1 MQLKEYQCRALDA
14 IRCYLELL
22 ADWRKKADDNPDL
35 EIDFPAKAWEKAG
48 MARRYLPRKNGIA
61 EPLPTF
67 CLKVPTGG
75 GKTLLAVKTVD
86 LVNTVYRKRQTG
98 LVLWIVPTTQIY
110 RQTFQ
115 RLKDRD
121 HPYRQHLDLASGGR
135 TVILEKTDRFT
146 PLDVQENLV
155 VLMLMLPSANRKTKE
170 TLKVFKDSG
179 GFQDFFPPEDDIKA
193 QEAMLKRIPNLDTYE
208 KESGFWGRQIKT
220 SLGNTLRALSPL
232 IILDEGHKA
241 YSEGAQDTLRGFNP
255 CLIAELSATP
265 AQSNV
270 LVDIAGREL
279 HHEEM
284 IKLDLHVV
292 NKASPDWKDT
302 LLAGAGKRNV
312 LEEKAKEYE
321 GNSGVNIR
329 PICLIQVE
337 RTGKD
342 QLGGRWIHA
351 EQVREHLIKIM
362 GVPSE
367 QIAVKTSEK
376 DELKEVDDVGGL
388 FARDCKIRYI
398 ITKQALQEGWD
409 CSFAYVLVILT
420 NPSSKNALTQ
430 LVGRIL
436 RQPYARKTQVREL
449 DESYVFCFQQ
459 RGRQLLDSIKQGFE
473 AEGLGDLRGHIA
485 TDDEGGG
492 TTGSGTDRLFDI
504 RDRFRKAATHAVLP
518 VFVIKNGDGWR
529 PVNYEMDIAS
539 RIPWDQVGLKPVIQL
554 TLSEYEEKDVEVGVT
569 LAEGRHGLIETKG
582 FRDMKEG
589 GIRVDPVFMTR
600 QIGDIVPNPWQAH
613 EFSQRVLAHFRKADT
628 PPSTSGRGAGGEGRS
643 LAAAAA
649 RERLI
654 ANNFVF
660 LIEELRKQLQSEKER
675 LAEKIFRDLLDQDK
689 LRFLIIGNNFD
700 WSFPKSVAVKPTA
713 RTLTRKDGSQLEL
726 SLFEFVPEEDFNDT
740 EKAVAWYLENQHR
753 LFFWYRNRSR
763 QDYAIQGWREH
774 RIYPDFIF
782 TATDKDAGQDYERV
796 YVVETK
802 GLHLKDNTKT
812 DYVRKV
818 FDLCT
823 RQAKSRNWT
832 ELGLEMKDKVLRFEV
847 LAEDEWEAK
856 LNEVLTK

>member
-1 MQLKEYQCRALDA
+1 MQLKEYQHRALET
-14 IRCYLELL
+14 IRTYLEHL
-22 ADWRKKADDNPDL
+22 AELRQKAEKVTDPDL
-35 EIDFPAKAWEKAG
+35 AFDFPWKAWDKAG
-48 MARRYLPRKNGIA
+48 IPRRYLPHKNAWGQS
-61 EPLPTF
+61 LPTF

-75 GKTLLAVKTVD
+75 GKTLLAVKAID
-86 LVNTVYRKRQTG
+86 LVNTVYRKRQRG

-110 RQTFQ
+110 RQTIQ
-115 RLKDRD
+115 KLKDRD

-135 TVILEKTDRFT
+135 TLILEKTDHFA

-193 QEAMLKRIPNLDTYE
+193 QGAVLKRFPNLDTYE
-208 KESGFWGRQIKT
+208 KESGFWGKQIKT
-220 SLGNTLRALSPL
+220 SLGNTLRTLSPL

-255 CLIAELSATP
+255 CLIVELSATP
-265 AQSNV
+265 VESNI
-270 LVDIAGREL
+270 LVDITGREL

-302 LLAGAGKRNV
+302 LLAGLNKRNV

-321 GNSGVNIR
+321 ANTGINIR

-342 QLGGRWIHA
+342 QQGGRWIHS
-351 EQVREHLIKIM
+351 EQVRDHLNKIM
-362 GVPSE
+362 GVPAE

-388 FARDCKIRYI
+388 LSRDCKVRYI

-420 NPSSKNALTQ
+420 NPSSQNALTQ

-436 RQPYARKTQVREL
+436 RQPFARKTQVREL

-459 RGRQLLDSIKQGFE
+459 HGKELLENIKQGFE
-473 AEGLGDLRGHIA
+473 EEGLGDLRGHISA
-485 TDDEGGG
+485 DDERSG
-492 TTGSGTDRLFDI
+492 TAADGTDRLLDV
-504 RDRFRKAATHAVLP
+504 RDRFKKAARHTILP
-518 VFVIKNGDGWR
+518 VFVVKNGHGWR
-529 PVNYEMDIAS
+529 PVNYEMDIAA
-539 RIPWDQVGLKPVIQL
+539 RIPWDEVSLKPVMQL
-554 TLSEYEEKDVEVGVT
+554 TLSEYEEKDVEIGVS
-569 LAEGRHGLIETKG
+569 LADDKHGLIETKG
-582 FRDMKEG
+582 FRDVKEG

-600 QIGDIVPNPWQAH
+600 QIGDVVPNPWQAH
-613 EFSQRVLAHFRKADT
+613 EFSNKVLSYFR
-628 PPSTSGRGAGGEGRS
+628 RMGGKQD
-643 LAAAAA
+643 A
-649 RERLI
+649 ERLI

-660 LIEELRKQLQSEKER
+660 LIEELRKQLEAEKER
-675 LAEKIFRDLLDQDK
+675 LAERIFRSMLEKDE
-689 LRFLIIGNNFD
+689 LRFLIIGNNLD
-700 WSFPKSVAVKPTA
+700 WSFPKSIAVKPTA
-713 RTLTRKDGSQLEL
+713 KTLTRKDGRQLEM
-726 SLFEFVPEEDFNDT
+726 SLFEFAPEEDFNET

-753 LFFWYRNRSR
+753 LFFWYRNRTR
-763 QDYAIQGWREH
+763 HDYAIQGWRQH

-782 TATDKDAGQDYERV
+782 TATEKETETDYEHV

-802 GLHLKDNTKT
+802 GLHLKDNAKT
-812 DYVRKV
+812 NYVRKV
-818 FDLCT
+818 FDICT
-823 RQAKSRNWT
+823 RQAKSRNWC

-856 LNEVLTK
+856 LNEVLTE

>member
-1 MQLKEYQCRALDA
+1 MQLKEYQRRVLET
-14 IRCYLELL
+14 IRSYLELL
-22 ADWRKKADDNPDL
+22 TAWRKKADDNSDL
-35 EIDFPAKAWEKAG
+35 EVDFPSKAWEKAG
-48 MARRYLPRKNGIA
+48 LARRYLPRKNGLGQ
-61 EPLPTF
+61 PLPAF
-67 CLKVPTGG
+67 CIKVPTGG

-86 LVNTVYRKRQTG
+86 LVNAVYRKKQTG

-110 RQTFQ
+110 RQTIQ
-115 RLKDRD
+115 HLKDRD
-121 HPYRQHLDLASGGR
+121 HPYRQHFDLASGGS
-135 TVILEKTDRFT
+135 TLILEKADHFA

-193 QEAMLKRIPNLDTYE
+193 QEAMLKRFPNLDTYD
-208 KESGFWGRQIKT
+208 KASGFWGRQIKT
-220 SLGNTLRALSPL
+220 SLGNTLRTLAPL

-265 AQSNV
+265 VQSNI
-270 LVDIAGREL
+270 LVDITGREL
-279 HHEEM
+279 HREDM

-302 LLAGAGKRNV
+302 LLAGVNKRNV

-321 GNSGVNIR
+321 GNTGVNIR

-342 QLGGRWIHA
+342 QQGGRWIHS
-351 EQVREHLIKIM
+351 EQVREHLNKIM
-362 GVPSE
+362 GVPAE

-376 DELKEVDDVGGL
+376 DELKEADDVGGL
-388 FARDCKIRYI
+388 LARDCNIRYI

-436 RQPYARKTQVREL
+436 RQPYARKTQVRDL

-459 RGRQLLDSIKQGFE
+459 RGQQLLDSIKQGFE
-473 AEGLGDLRGHIA
+473 EEGLGDLRGHIA
-485 TDDEGGG
+485 ADDERGGPAG
-492 TTGSGTDRLFDI
+492 EGADRVYGI
-504 RDRFRKAATHAVLP
+504 RDRFEKAAAHTILP
-518 VFVIKNGDGWR
+518 VFVVKNGGAWR
-529 PVNYEMDIAS
+529 PVNYEMDIAA
-539 RIPWDQVGLKPVIQL
+539 RIPWDEVNLKPVFEL
-554 TLSEYEEKDVEVGVT
+554 TLSEYEEKDVEFGVT
-569 LAEGRHGLIETKG
+569 LSENKRELIERKG
-582 FRDMKEG
+582 IRDLKEG
-589 GIRVDPVFMTR
+589 GLRVDPVFMTR
-600 QIGDIVPNPWQAH
+600 QIGDIVPNPWRAH
-613 EFSQRVLAHFRKADT
+613 EFSKRVLAHFRKRG
-628 PPSTSGRGAGGEGRS
+628 GRRET
-643 LAAAAA
+643 
-649 RERLI
+649 ERLI

-660 LIEELRKQLQSEKER
+660 LIEELRKRLEAEKDR
-675 LAEKIFRDLLDQDK
+675 LAEHVFRAMLDKDE
-689 LRFLIIGNNFD
+689 LRFLVIGHTFD
-700 WSFPKSVAVKPTA
+700 WSFPKTIAVKRTA
-713 RTLTRKDGSQLEL
+713 NRLNRKDGGPLQLN
-726 SLFEFVPEEDFNDT
+726 LFEVVPEEDFNDT

-763 QDYAIQGWREH
+763 HDYSIQGWREH

-782 TATDKDAGQDYERV
+782 TATDKDTRKDYERV

-802 GLHLKDNTKT
+802 GLHLKDNAKT
-812 DYVRKV
+812 DYIRKV
-818 FDLCT
+818 FDICT
-823 RQAKSRNWT
+823 QQATSRIRS

-856 LNEVLTK
+856 LNEVLSE